1 MKKITNIFLI
11 SMAALLLSV
20 SCDDNR
26 YGDPPQPSVPVIT
39 SATIEPASFTYGDS
53 VTITAAVSDPEI
65 TLSTLAVSLVLDNK
79 TVPVTTLDLR
89 TGETS
94 ANVST
99 KIFIPLVD
107 NMPDNAPISFVLTLA
122 NTRNGTDTRELT
134 GFTGNRPYFTQLYLV
149 IDNGGVYPLTPQA
162 GNRDNY
168 AVTDVVLSRSFTYRI
183 AQKITAGNQIDY
195 SGLVWGDS
203 NGKIQLIGETGGS
216 LFAFANSDI
225 ATAFTFDNYRFEAS
239 QTGAAYATPNFMLD
253 DFTETAINNEEFYTF
268 ATTLTKN
275 QEYHVYNDLA
285 SRTVVYNVDFFE
297 RINAN
302 KVKFLGE
309 TGEYTLYYNPVRK
322 HVIIGVASP
331 SHPDYLLA
339 CGYGLGYP
347 VKITTEELKA
357 VYPSRNIVTTDWGFG
372 NVQQFILLRKI
383 SENVYQA
390 TVSMPGAHDHYAG
403 FGIYD
408 NSGWAN
414 QQNASQYIITG
425 EPVFPALTGN
435 NFDIPNGDGDPVIP
449 SDNYRLTINIAAK
462 TLNVSKVT
470 LP

>member
-1 MKKITNIFLI
+1 M
-11 SMAALLLSV
+11 SMATLFLLA

-26 YGDPPQPSVPVIT
+26 YGDPPQASIPVIT
-39 SATIEPASFTYGDS
+39 SAAIEPATFTYGDS

-65 TLSTLAVSLVLDNK
+65 PLSALTVNLMVDNR
-79 TVPVTTLDLR
+79 TVPVTALDLR

-94 ANVST
+94 ADVSA
-99 KIFIPLVD
+99 KIFIPLVE
-107 NMPDNAPISFVLTLA
+107 NMPDNAPVSFVLTLA
-122 NTRNGTDTRELT
+122 NIRTGKATRELT

-225 ATAFTFDNYRFEAS
+225 TTAFTFDNYRFEAS

-253 DFTETAINNEEFYTF
+253 DFTETTIDGEEFYTRQV
-268 ATTLTKN
+268 ALTKN
-275 QEYHVYNDLA
+275 QEYNVYNDLA
-285 SRTVVYNVDFFE
+285 SQILVYNMDFFD
-297 RINAN
+297 RINPN

-309 TGEYTLYYNPVRK
+309 TGDYTLYYNK
-322 HVIIGVASP
+322 TSQYVALLPETSP
-331 SHPDYLLA
+331 AYPDYILVT
-339 CGYGLGYP
+339 GGGIGYP
-347 VKITTEELKA
+347 SKIAKEHA
-357 VYPSRNIVTTDWGFG
+357 WWGFG
-372 NVQQFILLRKI
+372 DVRNFLLTRKI
-383 SENVYQA
+383 SADVYQV
-390 TVSMPGAHDHYAG
+390 TMFILS
-403 FGIYD
+403 
-408 NSGWAN
+408 
-414 QQNASQYIITG
+414 
-425 EPVFPALTGN
+425 
-435 NFDIPNGDGDPVIP
+435 P
-449 SDNYRLTINIAAK
+449 SDQYGWIGFKPYENTSWGGEKKYDAFTYTGLPILEGTPGSNIFPKVGIEEGIYRLTIDWSANTI
-462 TLNVSKVT
+462 NVASVD